1 MSYASNGDGW
11 AKFVANGDNFFLN
24 DTKCDGDIVWAEKQ
38 REDRLRELPEVRAV
52 SRLIWADLF
61 GVRREAAALRL
72 WSTAERLGVPTRRRR
87 SA

>member
-1 MSYASNGDGW
+1 MLEFDGR
-11 AKFVANGDNFFLN
+11 AKYRRKRDDCDPAVD
-24 DTKCDGDIVWAEKQ
+24 DGDIVWAEKQ

-72 WSTAERLGVPTRRRR
+72 WSTAERLGVPSRRRR